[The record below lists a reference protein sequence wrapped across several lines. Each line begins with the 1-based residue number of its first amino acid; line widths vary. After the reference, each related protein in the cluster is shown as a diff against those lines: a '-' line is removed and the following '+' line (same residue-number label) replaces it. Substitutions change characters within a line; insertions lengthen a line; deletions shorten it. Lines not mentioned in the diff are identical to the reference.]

1 MKAAC
6 AAAASEG
13 SAGGATSFVET
24 PPAGGATPVP
34 EAATGAANDSTE
46 GVTTNSEAATG
57 VSAGAAPAPAINVG
71 DVVIT
76 KARKH
81 KAKYNNVEARVTS
94 IYVKHY
100 GVTLLSGPA
109 RGNHCKY
116 LHTAVSLK
124 PPLAA
129 VFQAATGAAPQ
140 AATVADNAATV
151 ADNAGTAE
159 PEAAAAD
166 APAATSASPIL
177 SVAELWSESDF
188 QCCEDSV
195 SELFL

>member
-71 DVVIT
+71 DVVIG
-76 KARKH
+76 KARKY
-81 KAKYNNVEARVTS
+81 KAKCNNVEARVTS

-140 AATVADNAATV
+140 AATVADNA
-151 ADNAGTAE
+151 GTAE

>member
-6 AAAASEG
+6 AAAASEV

-57 VSAGAAPAPAINVG
+57 VSAGAAPAPAINVD
-71 DVVIT
+71 DVVIG
-76 KARKH
+76 KARKY
-81 KAKYNNVEARVTS
+81 KAKYNNVDARVTS

-100 GVTLLSGPA
+100 GVTLLTGPE
-109 RGNHCKY
+109 RGNHRKY

-124 PPLAA
+124 PPLVA

-140 AATVADNAATV
+140 AATVT
-151 ADNAGTAE
+151 DNAGTAE
-159 PEAAAAD
+159 PEGAAAD
-166 APAATSASPIL
+166 APAATSDPPIL
-177 SVAELWSESDF
+177 SVADLWTESDF
-188 QCCEDSV
+188 
-195 SELFL
+195 

>member
-24 PPAGGATPVP
+24 HPAGGATPVP

-46 GVTTNSEAATG
+46 GVTTNYEAATG

-76 KARKH
+76 KARKY

-100 GVTLLSGPA
+100 GVTLLTGPEKG
-109 RGNHCKY
+109 GNHKY
-116 LHTAVSLK
+116 LHACVSLK
-124 PPLAA
+124 QTPLGDLS
-129 VFQAATGAAPQ
+129 QAATGAAPQ
-140 AATVADNAATV
+140 AATVTD
-151 ADNAGTAE
+151 DAGTAD
-159 PEAAAAD
+159 PEAAVAV
-166 APAATSASPIL
+166 APAATSAPSLL
-177 SVAELWSESDF
+177 SVAELWDESGF
-188 QCCEDSV
+188 
-195 SELFL
+195 

>member
-24 PPAGGATPVP
+24 HPAGGATPVP

-76 KARKH
+76 KARKY

-124 PPLAA
+124 PPLAS

-140 AATVADNAATV
+140 AATVTD
-151 ADNAGTAE
+151 DAGTAD
-159 PEAAAAD
+159 PEAAVAV
-166 APAATSASPIL
+166 APAATSAPSLL
-177 SVAELWSESDF
+177 SVAELWDESGF
-188 QCCEDSV
+188 
-195 SELFL
+195 

>member
-46 GVTTNSEAATG
+46 GATTDSEAATG
-57 VSAGAAPAPAINVG
+57 ASAGAAPAAAAATARAIKVG
-71 DVVIT
+71 DVVIG
-76 KARKH
+76 KAH
-81 KAKYNNVEARVTS
+81 KYKEKYNNVEARVTS

-124 PPLAA
+124 PPLAS

-140 AATVADNAATV
+140 AATV

-177 SVAELWSESDF
+177 SVAELWNEADF
-188 QCCEDSV
+188 
-195 SELFL
+195 